1 MIGYVIINVTL
12 FLTNYILEVNFMKRI
27 LSLFAAF
34 AVMLSLS
41 ACQPKDT
48 VQDLELVDKVKTS
61 ETIESIVSSADTKQ
75 VSSETTAPDNS
86 EETLFVT
93 EFEITDWTME
103 ELVDNIY
110 LCGQKITL
118 PSKVN
123 ELDADLKLSSYYDV
137 LFDETVSTISYKN
150 QDISLTYFNGDCI
163 NSSDRVITNIQ
174 YGLNQL
180 IPEFNIMGITESS
193 TPDEVKNILGEP
205 NYIQDDG
212 NSYRYIFSDKKQ
224 LMLSFND
231 DYTGIDFYYVIYE
244 EK

>member
-1 MIGYVIINVTL
+1 MSKSEIDPKRFLSKKRLKQALMLVGILLITL
-12 FLTNYILEVNFMKRI
+12 A
-27 LSLFAAF
+27 LSGCEKL
-34 AVMLSLS
+34 VETDVS
-41 ACQPKDT
+41 AETKSTIQT
-48 VQDLELVDKVKTS
+48 V
-61 ETIESIVSSADTKQ
+61 
-75 VSSETTAPDNS
+75 SETTVPVNQ
-86 EETLFVT
+86 EETQFVT

-123 ELDADLKLSSYYDV
+123 ELDTDLKLSSYYDA

-150 QDISLTYFNGDCI
+150 QNISLTYFNGDCI

-193 TPDEVKNILGEP
+193 TPDDVKNILGDP

-224 LMLSFND
+224 MMLSFND
-231 DYTGIDFYYVIYE
+231 DYTGINFYYVIYE
-244 EK
+244 EE

>member
-1 MIGYVIINVTL
+1 MEQHEKNEDIPKRLRLMKKRLKQALALVSILIVTL
-12 FLTNYILEVNFMKRI
+12 A
-27 LSLFAAF
+27 LSGCEKF
-34 AVMLSLS
+34 VETDVS
-41 ACQPKDT
+41 AETKNIIQT
-48 VQDLELVDKVKTS
+48 V
-61 ETIESIVSSADTKQ
+61 
-75 VSSETTAPDNS
+75 SETTVPANQ
-86 EETLFVT
+86 EETQFVT

-110 LCGQKITL
+110 LCGQKIIL

-180 IPEFNIMGITESS
+180 IPEFNIMGVTESS

-244 EK
+244 EE